1 MDSIKISSIQ
11 SAGQFKFNQSHKVIK
26 FLLSVSVFSVLL
38 SYSSL
43 ISFFLD
49 SFNSFTFSI
58 NFDKNYMFLLCN
70 GLLVFIVKN
79 SGLIGTSPP
88 GSSNLTNEE
97 HDLKS
102 VESRR
107 KTVELAETKATK
119 SPKAKEEVVNVEI
132 EQVKARADEILVS
145 VEEEKRVLIA
155 AEEEDEYC
163 RNNSLVVDD
172 HDLYEEEGVEVLSA
186 EELNKKCD
194 DFIRRVKEGIKL
206 EVQQSIMF

>member
-1 MDSIKISSIQ
+1 
-11 SAGQFKFNQSHKVIK
+11 
-26 FLLSVSVFSVLL
+26 
-38 SYSSL
+38 
-43 ISFFLD
+43 
-49 SFNSFTFSI
+49 
-58 NFDKNYMFLLCN
+58 MFLLCN

-102 VESRR
+102 VESRQ